1 MSSTATRALAIDLAS
16 LDAAWND
23 ALPTLGIPDTDPQAQ
38 VESMSGIGLLTVNDV
53 LARAE
58 RHLAAVRVRVA
69 GEIANRST
77 PELGREGLAKQ
88 QGYRSATALVAAASG
103 GSTAEAARLIAVGAA
118 TASRQAF
125 SGHRMPPRHPHV
137 AVEVDAG
144 RLSVDA
150 AAVIITMLDRV
161 TPRADPDHLRATERT
176 LARRAPTLTLEQL
189 HRLVAQAET
198 YLDTDGV
205 GEREDALTADQS
217 VGIRQEPSGML
228 RFTARLNPVNGALL
242 KTAIET
248 LVTARIRSNRD
259 ADPTDSAPVS
269 IPRMQADALVAITEH
284 ASSCRETITPLD
296 LATIIIRINHTDLV
310 TGVGPAFI
318 DGINQP
324 VSAGTV
330 RRIAGQA
337 GIIPLVLGGPSEVL
351 DLGRTHRL
359 FTIPQRI
366 ALAERDGGCAFCGTD
381 GSYAE
386 AHHITWWDRDTGP
399 TDLDNG
405 VLLCRTDHQRIH
417 HDGWTITSNNG
428 NVWFI
433 PPARI
438 DPTRTPRLGG
448 RARHDYTPEQDDG
461 P

>member
-1 MSSTATRALAIDLAS
+1 MPTTATRALATDLAS
-16 LDAAWND
+16 LDTAWAD
-23 ALPTLGIPDTDPQAQ
+23 ALPAFGIPDADLQSQ
-38 VESMSGIGLLTVNDV
+38 LESMSATGLLTVNDT

-69 GEIANRST
+69 AEIANRST
-77 PELGREGLAKQ
+77 PELGRDGLAKQ
-88 QGYRSATALVAAASG
+88 QGYRSPAALVAAASG
-103 GSTAEAARLIAVGAA
+103 GSTAEAARLIAVGVA

-125 SGHRMPPRHPHV
+125 SGHRMPPRHPHIAT
-137 AVEVDAG
+137 AVSAG
-144 RLSVDA
+144 LLSVDA
-150 AAVIITMLDRV
+150 AALIITMLDRV
-161 TPRADPDHLRATERT
+161 APRADPAQLVATERT
-176 LARRAPTLTLEQL
+176 LARRAPTLTLEQV
-189 HRLVAQAET
+189 HRLVAQAEA

-217 VGIRQEPSGML
+217 VRIRQEPSGML
-228 RFTARLNPVNGALL
+228 RFTARLNPVTGALL

-259 ADPTDSAPVS
+259 TDPTDSAPAS

-284 ASSCRETITPLD
+284 ALSCRETITPLD

-310 TGVGPAFI
+310 TGAGAAFI
-318 DGINQP
+318 DGIHQP

-330 RRIAGQA
+330 RRLAGQA
-337 GIIPLVLGGPSEVL
+337 GLIPLVLGGPSDVL
-351 DLGRTHRL
+351 DLGRTQRL

-366 ALAERDGGCAFCGTD
+366 ALAERDGGCAFCGMT

-386 AHHITWWDRDTGP
+386 AHHLRWWDRDTGP

-405 VLLCRTDHQRIH
+405 ILLCRTDHQRIH
-417 HDGWTITSNNG
+417 NDGWTITTRDG
-428 NVWFI
+428 AVWFT
-433 PPARI
+433 PPAHI
-438 DPTRTPRLGG
+438 DPTRTPRPGG
-448 RARHDYTPEQDDG
+448 RARHDYTPDQADG